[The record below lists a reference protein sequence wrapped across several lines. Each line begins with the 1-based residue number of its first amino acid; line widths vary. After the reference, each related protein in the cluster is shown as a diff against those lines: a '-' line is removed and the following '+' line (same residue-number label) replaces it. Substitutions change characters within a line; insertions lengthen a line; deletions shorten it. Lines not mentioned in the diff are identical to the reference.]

1 MTTLDDLRTGDNAL
15 APHYTRFSVRERL
28 LLSGHSHQ
36 AWPDVAEEG
45 LLESFAD
52 AARDVDEKWGRA
64 FAKADELR
72 AGFRLLLGDPHG
84 EYALGA
90 STHDLVLRFLSA
102 MELPRRPRLVTTDGE
117 FHTLRRQLAR
127 LEEEGVEV
135 VRVPLEPVTT
145 LAERVAA
152 EVDDN
157 TAAVLVSAVLF
168 ETSRLVP
175 GLAHLADSC
184 RARSIE
190 LVVDAYH
197 ALGVVPFPLHDL
209 GLTNAW
215 VLGGGYKYLQLG
227 EGNCFLRLP
236 AHAQELRPVITGWY
250 AEFGALA
257 DERRPGGVAYAT
269 GGDRFAGATYD
280 PASHYRGVRVQRFF
294 AEQGLTPGVPA
305 RGLPAP
311 GGAARVGVR
320 QARLARGRR
329 HAGSLG
335 AVGAARRVPLAALR
349 RRRCAAGGA
358 GRPGCPHRQPGPP
371 PALRP
376 GAVPLRQPAGDG
388 DGHPRHGGP
397 RLISELPVRIAGP
410 LLVRRRRRSRLV
422 PGTRGRTTSALGPAN
437 P

>member
-1 MTTLDDLRTGDNAL
+1 VTSLEDLRAEPNAL
-15 APHYTRFSVRERL
+15 AAHYTRFAVGERL

-52 AARDVDEKWGRA
+52 AARDVDLKWDRA

-102 MELPRRPRLVTTDGE
+102 MELPRRARLVTTEGE

-135 VRVPLEPVTT
+135 VRVPVEPVTT

-175 GLAHLADSC
+175 GLAHLADAC
-184 RARSIE
+184 RDRSIE

-280 PASHYRGVRVQRFF
+280 PASHYRGARVQRFF
-294 AEQGLTPGVPA
+294 AEQGLTPAFLREVSQHQVGLLADVFDKLALPEDVVTRDRETPLGMLGGFLSLRCADAGALQAALAEQGVRTDS
-305 RGLPAP
+305 RGAYLRFGPAP
-311 GGAARVGVR
+311 YLSDTQLETAMGTLGTVI
-320 QARLARGRR
+320 RG
-329 HAGSLG
+329 
-335 AVGAARRVPLAALR
+335 
-349 RRRCAAGGA
+349 
-358 GRPGCPHRQPGPP
+358 
-371 PALRP
+371 
-376 GAVPLRQPAGDG
+376 
-388 DGHPRHGGP
+388 
-397 RLISELPVRIAGP
+397 
-410 LLVRRRRRSRLV
+410 
-422 PGTRGRTTSALGPAN
+422 
-437 P
+437 

>member
-1 MTTLDDLRTGDNAL
+1 MTTLDDLRADHNAL
-15 APHYTRFSVRERL
+15 APHYSRFGVADRL

-45 LLESFAD
+45 LRESFAD

-145 LAERVAA
+145 LAERVAG

-184 RARSIE
+184 RDRSIE

-257 DERRPGGVAYAT
+257 DERRPGGVAYAM

-280 PASHYRGVRVQRFF
+280 PASHYRGARVQRFF
-294 AEQGLTPGVPA
+294 AEQGLTPEFLREVSQHQVGLLASVFDSL
-305 RGLPAP
+305 GLPEDAVTRDRSVP
-311 GGAARVGVR
+311 PERLGGFLSLRCADASGLQAALAAQGVR
-320 QARLARGRR
+320 TDSRGA
-329 HAGSLG
+329 H
-335 AVGAARRVPLAALR
+335 LR
-349 RRRCAAGGA
+349 F
-358 GRPGCPHRQPGPP
+358 
-371 PALRP
+371 
-376 GAVPLRQPAGDG
+376 
-388 DGHPRHGGP
+388 
-397 RLISELPVRIAGP
+397 
-410 LLVRRRRRSRLV
+410 
-422 PGTRGRTTSALGPAN
+422 GPAPYLSDTQLETAMN
-437 P
+437 ALDKVVRG

>member
-1 MTTLDDLRTGDNAL
+1 MTTLDDLRDDHNAL
-15 APHYTRFSVRERL
+15 APHYSRFGVADRL

-45 LLESFAD
+45 LRESFAD

-184 RARSIE
+184 RDRSIE

-197 ALGVVPFPLHDL
+197 ALGVVPFALHDL

-257 DERRPGGVAYAT
+257 DERHPGQVAYAT

-280 PASHYRGVRVQRFF
+280 PASHYRGARVQRFF
-294 AEQGLTPGVPA
+294 AEQGLTPEFLREVSQHQVGLLASVFDSLD
-305 RGLPAP
+305 LPADVVTRDRSVP
-311 GGAARVGVR
+311 LDRLGGFLSLRCADAGALQAALAAQGVR
-320 QARLARGRR
+320 TDSRG
-329 HAGSLG
+329 
-335 AVGAARRVPLAALR
+335 PYLR
-349 RRRCAAGGA
+349 F
-358 GRPGCPHRQPGPP
+358 GPAP
-371 PALRP
+371 YLSDTQLETAMN
-376 GAVPLRQPAGDG
+376 
-388 DGHPRHGGP
+388 
-397 RLISELPVRIAGP
+397 
-410 LLVRRRRRSRLV
+410 
-422 PGTRGRTTSALGPAN
+422 ALGKVVHG
-437 P
+437 